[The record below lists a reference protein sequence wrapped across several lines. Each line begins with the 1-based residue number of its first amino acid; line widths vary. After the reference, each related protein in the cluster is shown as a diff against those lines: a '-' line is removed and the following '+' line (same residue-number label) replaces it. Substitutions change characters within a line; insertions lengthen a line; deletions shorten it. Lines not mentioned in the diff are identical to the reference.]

1 MLYAARNLACM
12 YVQFD
17 LYVAEIQSVHA
28 APLSPM
34 MPHDA
39 FDLSSLHAFELNWA
53 HQDVLSWVETKSQ
66 PCHDAVPVGSCMLH
80 TLVAKSVCLVQ
91 ESHLATPES
100 GASCQPSRASNSR
113 RSLRRNESRRDQ
125 PSGYEA
131 RGKDQ
136 EDQPKRLSGW
146 AKLRMARRM
155 QGNVKAIQ
163 VPTVLCAV
171 LLECAV

>member
-1 MLYAARNLACM
+1 MH
-12 YVQFD
+12 
-17 LYVAEIQSVHA
+17 VAEIQTVHVVSSG
-28 APLSPM
+28 PI
-34 MPHDA
+34 MPYTWGA
-39 FDLSSLHAFELNWA
+39 LHAFELHCA
-53 HQDVLSWVETKSQ
+53 HQGMFVYVESKPE
-66 PCHDAVPVGSCMLH
+66 PCHVAVPVCRCMLH
-80 TLVAKSVCLVQ
+80 TLVANSICPLQ
-91 ESHLATPES
+91 ESYLATPES
-100 GASCQPSRASNSR
+100 GASRQPSRASNSR

-125 PSGYEA
+125 PSGYEG

-163 VPTVLCAV
+163 VHTLMCAV